1 MRIYSVNSVFVRGIS
16 NRQIEMNWKKTGVS
30 ASWECLLVVCH
41 TITFSLYWMRH
52 FVLLKLVL
60 NWFMA
65 QYVNAKAPQTTTA
78 QTRTHT
84 HIHSNTHWATHR
96 QRGALSF
103 VCLPADY
110 SYDVWY
116 SLMKIDF
123 TVWHKAHTLPLTQIL
138 TNTYTHKFIYTHMNY
153 ACVLILCCFCRFP
166 IHIADLHP
174 AFFRG
179 RSLCFFNFCFSSF
192 LCARIVIYMTL
203 GHKLSWPVNVL

>member
-1 MRIYSVNSVFVRGIS
+1 MRIYPVNSVFVRGIS
-16 NRQIEMNWKKTGVS
+16 NRPIEMNWKETRVS
-30 ASWECLLVVCH
+30 ASCACFLVVCH

-84 HIHSNTHWATHR
+84 YIQTHTYWATHR

-138 TNTYTHKFIYTHMNY
+138 TNTQIYIYTHQLCM
-153 ACVLILCCFCRFP
+153 CVNSLLFLPLFNSYCWPTSCIFFVGVRHTFSMFVF
-166 IHIADLHP
+166 P
-174 AFFRG
+174 AFF
-179 RSLCFFNFCFSSF
+179 
-192 LCARIVIYMTL
+192 APE
-203 GHKLSWPVNVL
+203 SWYI